1 MALPKKT
8 LPIPVDLKHL
18 TYDSTERVEYLKR
31 EGTLRGTE
39 LYLSAGLVADMEEE
53 WQTNLLAVKTIT
65 DRKTFQVYVFNA
77 DPAEDEEEV
86 VTVRKSETL
95 SSATIS
101 FYIPLQIL
109 NLKLAKGR
117 QVKLE
122 PTLVDAGDKGLGYCF
137 DLRSIRAKK
146 SKSPPANSNT
156 GGNASNTGGSNGES
170 ANKQ

>member
-8 LPIPVDLKHL
+8 LPIPVDLSHL
-18 TYDSTERVEYLKR
+18 SYDSTERVEYLKR
-31 EGTLRGTE
+31 ESTLRATE

-53 WQTNLLAVKTIT
+53 WKTNLLAVKTIT
-65 DRKTFQVYVFNA
+65 DRKNFQVYVFNA
-77 DPAEDEEEV
+77 DPEEKVEV
-86 VTVRKSETL
+86 VAVRKSDSL

-101 FYIPLQIL
+101 FFIPLQIL

-122 PTLVDAGDKGLGYCF
+122 PTLIDAGEKGTAYCW

-146 SKSPPANSNT
+146 KKATPAGSPA
-156 GGNASNTGGSNGES
+156 GSAAGSSTAGSAGES
-170 ANKQ
+170 TAT